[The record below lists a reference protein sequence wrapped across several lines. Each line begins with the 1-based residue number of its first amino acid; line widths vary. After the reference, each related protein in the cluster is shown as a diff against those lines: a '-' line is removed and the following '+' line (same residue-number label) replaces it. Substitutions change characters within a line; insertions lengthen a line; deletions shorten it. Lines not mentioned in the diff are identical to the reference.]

1 MLKPTLIKKMPDGAT
16 IHYYP
21 ISGGKTTFFKYLSC
35 REGVCNFHNEY
46 ESAMSSLQKM
56 T

>member
-1 MLKPTLIKKMPDGAT
+1 MLKPTLLKTATNGGT

-46 ESAMSSLQKM
+46 EAAVSSLEKM